1 MSTEPWEQPD
11 VSPCT
16 HSDAQIVD
24 QQSAIISRAFLTYTS
39 HHLCPAIPIDCFY
52 ILCIF
57 QLLCLATMFQK
68 ETRMQPYTSL
78 SPMGER
84 YALVLQRRLIN
95 ELGSETGKMYYQ
107 SFVQGLDIVREF
119 AALLRRVMGPMMDPA
134 NIRMMQQLQQ
144 QQLLQQQR

>member
-1 MSTEPWEQPD
+1 
-11 VSPCT
+11 
-16 HSDAQIVD
+16 
-24 QQSAIISRAFLTYTS
+24 
-39 HHLCPAIPIDCFY
+39 
-52 ILCIF
+52 
-57 QLLCLATMFQK
+57 MFQK

-144 QQLLQQQR
+144 QQQLLQQQR